1 MVSATEITDKAEAGR
16 RIADISRIVNSY
28 FVENGSVDDNSDN
41 FEQDDELDIIM
52 NGRRVCYK
60 VPDAGYQCPLDNLV
74 DAHEMLFELLGSVE
88 KTQNH
93 ENLMRY
99 LLYLLTGDSYGVEEF
114 NFEEFVNGSFAN
126 TGGAWSVIWQGNYT
140 KEEFIS
146 AVQAYTPPNVTGYS
160 GRSCVECYQ
169 RYFIPN
175 AENFFDICTR
185 NGMDPRFIFC
195 IGIHESYYGTSDIAN
210 DKGNFFGWGAYDWDP
225 GGSAVEFA
233 DMSEGIEDVSSG
245 LARNY
250 VSPDGQ
256 WYQWIIDKGY
266 DPTTVEGIG
275 CRYATDT
282 NWANAVKQHM
292 TNIFGCTGGTS
303 DGEATE
309 MQAKIV
315 EIASSQDTLGNPLG
329 YCQAWV
335 ADVYEKAGQSRTS
348 SCCASTAADQ
358 WLISIDTNN
367 IPLGAAVYGYSNPV
381 AYCNGRDAGHVGI
394 YIGNGQVASNVGGIR
409 IESLDS
415 WIASFG
421 WKGWGWNG
429 GTDYSK

>member
-1 MVSATEITDKAEAGR
+1 MCGSSKKENGTRLSSRALRDGNAERLFSVKRVDFSLRFVTVAHSRRDIPGR
-16 RIADISRIVNSY
+16 RFRIVKPSGTTQFPHYHTRN
-28 FVENGSVDDNSDN
+28 
-41 FEQDDELDIIM
+41 QDDED
-52 NGRRVCYK
+52 
-60 VPDAGYQCPLDNLV
+60 
-74 DAHEMLFELLGSVE
+74 
-88 KTQNH
+88 
-93 ENLMRY
+93 
-99 LLYLLTGDSYGVEEF
+99 EED
-114 NFEEFVNGSFAN
+114 E
-126 TGGAWSVIWQGNYT
+126 
-140 KEEFIS
+140 
-146 AVQAYTPPNVTGYS
+146 
-160 GRSCVECYQ
+160 
-169 RYFIPN
+169 
-175 AENFFDICTR
+175 ENFFDICTR

-195 IGIHESYYGTSDIAN
+195 IGIHESYYGTSNIAN
-210 DKGNFFGWGAYDWDP
+210 EKGNFFGWGAYDWDP
-225 GGSAVEFA
+225 GGSAFEFA

-275 CRYATDT
+275 CRYASDD

-303 DGEATE
+303 YNDGEATE

-315 EIASSQDTLGNPLG
+315 EIASSQDTLGNAG
-329 YCQAWV
+329 GMCQAWV
-335 ADVYEKAGQSRTS
+335 ADVYERAGQSRIS
-348 SCCASTAADQ
+348 SCCASSAADKWMVSTEQ
-358 WLISIDTNN
+358 NN
-367 IPLGAAVYGYSNPV
+367 IPLGAAVYGYSNPTV
-381 AYCNGRDAGHVGI
+381 YCDCGRDAGHVGI